1 MNPTDRRALLER
13 RIRVLLAGFIV
24 GLALSGTTAFPLPT
38 DVRMLAHWL
47 GVPDR
52 AISSDYSGLTAWV
65 VTVRDALF
73 ATEARFPFL
82 FYGYDWL
89 AFAHLVIAILFIG
102 PLKDPVRN
110 IWVIQWGMIA
120 CAMVVPL
127 ALICGAIRGIP
138 FDWRLIDCSFGVVG
152 GIPLYLCNRW
162 AREMES
168 YA

>member
-24 GLALSGTTAFPLPT
+24 GLALSGMTAFPLPT
-38 DVRMLAHWL
+38 EVRTLAHWL

-110 IWVIQWGMIA
+110 IWVIQ
-120 CAMVVPL
+120 
-127 ALICGAIRGIP
+127 
-138 FDWRLIDCSFGVVG
+138 
-152 GIPLYLCNRW
+152 
-162 AREMES
+162 
-168 YA
+168 

>member
-1 MNPTDRRALLER
+1 
-13 RIRVLLAGFIV
+13 
-24 GLALSGTTAFPLPT
+24 
-38 DVRMLAHWL
+38 
-47 GVPDR
+47 
-52 AISSDYSGLTAWV
+52 
-65 VTVRDALF
+65 
-73 ATEARFPFL
+73 
-82 FYGYDWL
+82 
-89 AFAHLVIAILFIG
+89 
-102 PLKDPVRN
+102 
-110 IWVIQWGMIA
+110 MIA